1 MTRHLVA
8 DSRLVPVIFHTNPW
22 MGLLKHF
29 LALVPAASAAPKG
42 SQDPCCVQ
50 GPLFYHESVHLS
62 NVKLQ
67 YLTV

>member
-1 MTRHLVA
+1 MTHLLVA

-22 MGLLKHF
+22 MGFLKHF
-29 LALVPAASAAPKG
+29 LALVPAASVAPTG
-42 SQDPCCVQ
+42 SQDPCYVQ

-62 NVKLQ
+62 GVKIQ